1 MAQEIELKF
10 IVEKDSADALRQHLN
25 TLSGEH
31 HEPVQLLNIYYETP
45 DNWLRNHDMGLR
57 IRGAN
62 GRYEMTMKIA
72 GRVVGGLH
80 QRPEYNIDISKPEL
94 ELDRFPAE
102 VWPEGTLPATLS
114 AEAQPLFST
123 DFWREKWLVTE
134 GKSRIEIAFD
144 RGEIK
149 AGEEQEPI
157 CELELELLDG
167 DASDVLKLARKL
179 VNQPGLRQ
187 GSLSKAARGYHLAA
201 GNAPRVLR
209 EPPILRVVPK
219 ASVEQGMEAALEL
232 ALSQWQYHEE
242 LWVRGVKG
250 AKAEVLA
257 ANLALPAHGLVTF
270 TWGNVSAVDETRKLM
285 VIKPSGV
292 EYEVMTAD
300 DMVVVDIASGNV
312 VEGNKKPS
320 SDTPTHLA
328 LYRRYPQIGGIV
340 HTHSRH
346 ATIWSQAGLD
356 LPAWGTTHA
365 DYFYGSIPCTRL
377 MTAEEINGEY
387 EYQTG
392 EVIIQTFE
400 QRDLNPL
407 QVPAVLVHSHGPF
420 AWGKDAAD
428 AVHNAVVL
436 EECAYMG
443 LFSRQLAPQLPDM
456 QSELLDKHY
465 LRKHGANA
473 YYGQ

>member
-187 GSLSKAARGYHLAA
+187 GSLSKAARGYH
-201 GNAPRVLR
+201 
-209 EPPILRVVPK
+209 
-219 ASVEQGMEAALEL
+219 
-232 ALSQWQYHEE
+232 
-242 LWVRGVKG
+242 
-250 AKAEVLA
+250 
-257 ANLALPAHGLVTF
+257 
-270 TWGNVSAVDETRKLM
+270 
-285 VIKPSGV
+285 
-292 EYEVMTAD
+292 
-300 DMVVVDIASGNV
+300 
-312 VEGNKKPS
+312 
-320 SDTPTHLA
+320 
-328 LYRRYPQIGGIV
+328 RR
-340 HTHSRH
+340 R
-346 ATIWSQAGLD
+346 
-356 LPAWGTTHA
+356 
-365 DYFYGSIPCTRL
+365 
-377 MTAEEINGEY
+377 
-387 EYQTG
+387 
-392 EVIIQTFE
+392 
-400 QRDLNPL
+400 
-407 QVPAVLVHSHGPF
+407 
-420 AWGKDAAD
+420 
-428 AVHNAVVL
+428 
-436 EECAYMG
+436 ECAA
-443 LFSRQLAPQLPDM
+443 RAARNPD
-456 QSELLDKHY
+456 SARCAES
-465 LRKHGANA
+465 LR
-473 YYGQ
+473 